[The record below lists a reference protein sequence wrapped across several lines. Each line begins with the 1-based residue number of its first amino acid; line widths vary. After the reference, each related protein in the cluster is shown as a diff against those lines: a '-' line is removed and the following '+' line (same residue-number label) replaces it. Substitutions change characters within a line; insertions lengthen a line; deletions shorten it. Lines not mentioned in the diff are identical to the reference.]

1 MRFYPTT
8 TCFVFFS
15 FLVSVSPFVTIVC
28 CWRRWDR
35 EILLPKS
42 VMKRENVMML
52 LAYLYKLCTCLW
64 CKSIHYEIPLAGQVN
79 ERIARW
85 PFEIACELLLLH
97 TSARWMF
104 HFDAVRFFNTSPSIE
119 PSDKQSQN
127 DNDVMAVNSS
137 HLFLFERIV
146 IYRNQNWPAAAG
158 ARAQLHLGYITL
170 TSFLLTE
177 WVKEKKRFKG
187 RGCP

>member
-119 PSDKQSQN
+119 PSDKQSRN

-137 HLFLFERIV
+137 PFIPFWKN
-146 IYRNQNWPAAAG
+146 RNISKSELASCCWSSCPTPSWLYNIDQFSLDRMG
-158 ARAQLHLGYITL
+158 KR
-170 TSFLLTE
+170 
-177 WVKEKKRFKG
+177 KEKV
-187 RGCP
+187 